1 MAKALLLD
9 FGSVISKS
17 LFETLPDI
25 ESAYSLAEGSLAWH
39 GPFAPEE
46 DQLWSDMQAGNLSER
61 EYYYTRSAEL
71 SALVGK
77 EQKII
82 DIIQQSRGSGPSER
96 FVRPEARAA
105 VSSAKAAGCGVSILS
120 NELELFYG
128 AEAMVGISLLGEM
141 DHIIDAT
148 HTKILKPD
156 SRAYQMAEE
165 ALDLPKADIVFVD
178 DQMKNI
184 KGGEDYGLTCV
195 FFDVLNPIDSYN
207 QALAHLG
214 AEPIS

>member
-17 LFETLPDI
+17 LFETIPDI
-25 ESAYSLAEGSLAWH
+25 EAAYGLDAGQLAWH
-39 GPFAPEE
+39 GPFDPAR
-46 DQLWSDMQAGNLSER
+46 DQLWTDMQASKLSER

-71 SALVGK
+71 SALVGR

-82 DIIQQSRGSGPSER
+82 DIIQKSRGTGSSER
-96 FVRPEARAA
+96 FVRPEAVAA
-105 VSSAKAAGCGVSILS
+105 VNSARASGVGVSILS

-128 AEAMVGISLLGEM
+128 AEAMKGISLLDGM
-141 DHIIDAT
+141 DHMIDAT

-156 SRAYQMAEE
+156 PRAYQMAEE
-165 ALDLPKADIVFVD
+165 ALGLPKEDIVFVD

-184 KGGEDYGLTCV
+184 KGGEEYGLTCV
-195 FFDVLNPIDSYN
+195 FFDVLNPVDSYN
-207 QALAHLG
+207 KALAHLG
-214 AEPIS
+214 AELIS